1 MWCYCPHGLLYIL
14 IIELSCFFYNR
25 GGDSSLSLQDLRY
38 SKIYIPL
45 NWIKEYTDLDLPN
58 TKESKESVVML
69 FDGKLYDLNGNE
81 L

>member
-1 MWCYCPHGLLYIL
+1 
-14 IIELSCFFYNR
+14 
-25 GGDSSLSLQDLRY
+25 LQDLRY